1 MHATTNV
8 APYELLM
15 NRKICTRL
23 DLLYPDVE
31 SRVANNVARQK
42 AMHDVHAK
50 AREFLVGQ
58 QVVLRNLR
66 DGPKWVPG
74 MVVGRQGP
82 LSYVVQTTGGEVWKR
97 HVDQIGEVGDSGSV
111 LSEEELIPTVEQR
124 TEEPL
129 SEMESTREHLLMSE
143 EPLSEMEDTRENL
156 VPSVVSLPSREASA
170 ILPLPNEEGTE
181 TLPLPSPSLDQEKM
195 LSTPSQEIPPTR

>member
-1 MHATTNV
+1 
-8 APYELLM
+8 M
-15 NRKICTRL
+15 NRKIRTRL

-31 SRVANNVARQK
+31 LRVAKNLSRQK

-58 QVVLRNLR
+58 QVILLNLW

-74 MVVGRQGP
+74 VVVGRQGP

-97 HVDQIGEVGDSGSV
+97 HVDQIGEVGDPGSV
-111 LSEEELIPTVEQR
+111 LSEEELIPTVER
-124 TEEPL
+124 PTEGPL
-129 SEMESTREHLLMSE
+129 SEMESTREHVLMSE
-143 EPLSEMEDTRENL
+143 EPLSEMDGTRENQ
-156 VPSVVSLPSREASA
+156 VPSVVSLPPREASA

-181 TLPLPSPSLDQEKM
+181 TLPLPS
-195 LSTPSQEIPPTR
+195 LSWIKKKGCQHRTRKYHQLVDTHRG